1 MRPLLSEIILLAA
14 VLLLA
19 TGCSSSRKVS
29 RGSDGAVS
37 VRQAAA
43 DAAGRA
49 PESVRPL
56 VEEAYRWIGTPYSY
70 GGKTRS
76 GTDCSGFL
84 QSIYRNALGISIP
97 RSTREQSDFCANIK
111 AERLEPGD
119 LVFFNSNGR
128 KGKVSHV
135 GLYVGD
141 GKIVHASSSRG
152 VIESSLSEKYY
163 TKHYNHSGRV
173 PAMASISK
181 KQKNKKKGKDKGKGS
196 KPASAVTS
204 PPVAQPSAPPAV
216 REITL
221 DEFTRAVDQAADS
234 IYSQQWMD

>member
-1 MRPLLSEIILLAA
+1 M
-14 VLLLA
+14 
-19 TGCSSSRKVS
+19 
-29 RGSDGAVS
+29 
-37 VRQAAA
+37 
-43 DAAGRA
+43 
-49 PESVRPL
+49 
-56 VEEAYRWIGTPYSY
+56 
-70 GGKTRS
+70 
-76 GTDCSGFL
+76 
-84 QSIYRNALGISIP
+84 
-97 RSTREQSDFCANIK
+97 
-111 AERLEPGD
+111 
-119 LVFFNSNGR
+119 
-128 KGKVSHV
+128 SHV

>member
-1 MRPLLSEIILLAA
+1 MKPTIILLLA
-14 VLLLA
+14 VLLVA

-29 RGSDGAVS
+29 RGSGGSVS

-43 DAAGRA
+43 EAAGRA

-70 GGKTRS
+70 GGKSRS

-84 QSIYRNALGISIP
+84 QSIYRNAMGISIP

-119 LVFFNSNGR
+119 LVFFNSTGR

-181 KQKNKKKGKDKGKGS
+181 KQKNKKKVKDKGKNA
-196 KPASAVTS
+196 KAAPNPAKS
-204 PPVAQPSAPPAV
+204 PAPVSAPPAV